1 MTGEH
6 SGDDLTADMRNAT
19 DSAWAEYQA
28 KARIKSLDAKEA
40 AVRKEA
46 FAAGVC
52 AGLAC
57 GRSVLAAAS
66 NAAIQVYQ
74 GVVQDAK
81 ATPKAGRNV
90 KAVKARKPR

>member
-1 MTGEH
+1 MSEQDTH
-6 SGDDLTADMRNAT
+6 ADDMRNAT

-46 FAAGVC
+46 FAAGVYT
-52 AGLAC
+52 GMEI
-57 GRSVLAAAS
+57 GRNVMTAARNSAYR
-66 NAAIQVYQ
+66 AYER
-74 GVVQDAK
+74 VVQDAK

>member
-1 MTGEH
+1 MSDDH
-6 SGDDLTADMRNAT
+6 ANDDLTTDMRNAT
-19 DSAWAEYQA
+19 DSAWAEYQG

-57 GRSVLAAAS
+57 GRSVMAAAS
-66 NAAIQVYQ
+66 AAAIHVYRN
-74 GVVQDAK
+74 VVQDAK
-81 ATPKAGRNV
+81 ATPKTGRN
-90 KAVKARKPR
+90 VKARKPR